1 MALGEFHATQTTTA
15 SYADVLRTDGVAYMD
30 TAGCMGSGSYILKT
44 GNATGGC
51 DFLVFATN
59 DNPAITPDAS
69 CTWAQVVS
77 GTAPASANTV
87 IFGSSS
93 DGSDTMRHAAYKVQ
107 VRYHSG
113 GGAQAV
119 TLIGL
124 AKA

>member
-87 IFGSSS
+87 IFA
-93 DGSDTMRHAAYKVQ
+93 DDIVHHAAYKVQ